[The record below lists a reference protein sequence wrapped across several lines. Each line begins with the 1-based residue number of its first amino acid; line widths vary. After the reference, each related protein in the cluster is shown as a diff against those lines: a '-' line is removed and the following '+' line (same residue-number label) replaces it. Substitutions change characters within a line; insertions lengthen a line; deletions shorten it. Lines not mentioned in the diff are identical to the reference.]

1 VTTSLADAKQT
12 LYEELTTNA
21 STGQPIA
28 PLARIVRIYNGE
40 PPAGEMVGPVA
51 ATLTTQSLTPTEF
64 VFAFR
69 IYVQMGMGVG
79 TAQRML
85 DEIVYDAEIGLNNRY
100 TRNTWNW
107 SYAEAFDCLVA
118 ETDLE
123 YPRDD
128 F

>member
-1 VTTSLADAKQT
+1 MSTTLTEAKQY
-12 LYEELTTNA
+12 LYEELTANA

-64 VFAFR
+64 VFSFR
-69 IYVQMGMGVG
+69 IYVQMSVGVG
-79 TAQRML
+79 NAQRIL
-85 DEIVYDAEIGLNNRY
+85 DEIVYEAETGLNNRY
-100 TRNTWNW
+100 IRNTWNW

-118 ETDLE
+118 ETDVQ

>member
-1 VTTSLADAKQT
+1 MSTTLTDAKQT
-12 LYEELTTNA
+12 LYEELTANA

-28 PLARIVRIYNGE
+28 PLSRIVRIYNGE

-51 ATLTTQSLTPTEF
+51 ATLTTQSLNPTEF

-79 TAQRML
+79 TAQRLL

-118 ETDLE
+118 ETDLQ

>member
-1 VTTSLADAKQT
+1 MSTTLAEAKQT
-12 LYEELTTNA
+12 LYEELTANA

-28 PLARIVRIYNGE
+28 ALARIVRVYNGE

-64 VFAFR
+64 QFAFR
-69 IYVQMGMGVG
+69 IYVQMSMGVR
-79 TAQRML
+79 TAQALL
-85 DEIVYDAEIGLNNRY
+85 DEITYEAETCLTDRY
-100 TRNTWNW
+100 QRNTWNW

-118 ETDLE
+118 ETE
-123 YPRDD
+123 ISYPRND